1 MRKNILLGIFFV
13 LISTVSSVAQCALC
27 RATVTSNLS
36 EGRGVIGTGI
46 NGGILFLLV
55 VTYLTIPTLIWVWYR
70 TAKKEMKLKQI
81 S

>member
-1 MRKNILLGIFFV
+1 MKKKLFITMV
-13 LISTVSSVAQCALC
+13 LAMLVSANTFAQCALC

-46 NGGILFLLV
+46 NAGILFLLV

-70 TAKKEMKLKQI
+70 TAKKEMKLKKI
-81 S
+81 